1 MPLKQEIAAI
11 DFSASEQ
18 RLGATLAGDKLTLK
32 ILGKDFTVDSEGN
45 MMSACHNNVWV
56 MVPLL
61 NYIISS
67 AGKDLSGKWVPFRE
81 LTNGIVWSAFF
92 EQRFEKPLKQL
103 PDAYPDL
110 IEDMICIFS
119 GKPEETNFDSDISLV
134 LYPLPKVPM
143 LIFYTKPEEDLESIK
158 P

>member
-1 MPLKQEIAAI
+1 
-11 DFSASEQ
+11 
-18 RLGATLAGDKLTLK
+18 
-32 ILGKDFTVDSEGN
+32 

>member
-1 MPLKQEIAAI
+1 
-11 DFSASEQ
+11 
-18 RLGATLAGDKLTLK
+18 LGATLAGDKLTLK